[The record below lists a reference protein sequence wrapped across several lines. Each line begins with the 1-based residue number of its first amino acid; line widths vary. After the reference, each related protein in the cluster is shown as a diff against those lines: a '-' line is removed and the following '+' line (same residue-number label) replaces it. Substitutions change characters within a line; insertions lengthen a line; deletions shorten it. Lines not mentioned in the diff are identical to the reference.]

1 MSFSK
6 EIYTQA
12 TAQMQQRRIQ
22 AEKDC
27 RLRREKIH
35 NALPEVAQLE
45 RQISN
50 VGLKVSRMVL
60 GAGEN
65 ASAMIERLKEQNLSI
80 QRKIETL
87 LLQNGYSADSLKV
100 HYHCQVC
107 EDTGFHGPY
116 RCECYNQ
123 LLKQIALKKLNESS
137 SMPQRGFDD
146 FSLSYY
152 PTEIL
157 SDTRGVS
164 ARFLMQN
171 VFEQCQK
178 YADHFSLESPSLVFT
193 GSTGLGKTH
202 LSLAIAREVIQ
213 KGYGTLYVTAQNI
226 LSTIEKEHFQKEK
239 RLTDTLD
246 LVSGCDFLIL
256 DDLGTELP
264 SQFNQTTVYNLLNTR
279 MIKKL
284 PFIINTNLDLSEL
297 QKRYTQRVVSRL
309 LGTCKVLRFYGK
321 DIRNI
326 QFSQRLREDSD
337 WM

>member
-178 YADHFSLESPSLVFT
+178 YFAE
-193 GSTGLGKTH
+193 
-202 LSLAIAREVIQ
+202 
-213 KGYGTLYVTAQNI
+213 GTL
-226 LSTIEKEHFQKEK
+226 L
-239 RLTDTLD
+239 
-246 LVSGCDFLIL
+246 
-256 DDLGTELP
+256 
-264 SQFNQTTVYNLLNTR
+264 
-279 MIKKL
+279 
-284 PFIINTNLDLSEL
+284 
-297 QKRYTQRVVSRL
+297 
-309 LGTCKVLRFYGK
+309 
-321 DIRNI
+321 
-326 QFSQRLREDSD
+326 
-337 WM
+337 